1 MSYDSAIAVLTKLN
15 KFIFERF
22 DVSKS
27 YHTTE
32 DQLNEDKANIRLI
45 VIDTYNQILFLL
57 ITHGLTNPRR
67 LHHLREFRSK
77 IILHM
82 YARAR
87 RIRLRINGTADRLV
101 SS

>member
-1 MSYDSAIAVLTKLN
+1 MSYDSAIAVFTKLN

-22 DVSKS
+22 DITKS

-32 DQLNEDKANIRLI
+32 DQLEEDKTTIRLI
-45 VIDTYNQILFLL
+45 VADTYNQILFML

-67 LHHLREFRSK
+67 LHHLRNFRSK

-101 SS
+101 PS

>member
-22 DVSKS
+22 DVTKS

-32 DQLNEDKANIRLI
+32 DQLDEDKTNIKLI

-57 ITHGLTNPRR
+57 ITHGLTNPRQ
-67 LHHLREFRSK
+67 LHHLRNFRSK

-82 YARAR
+82 YARVR
-87 RIRLRINGTADRLV
+87 RIRIRINGTADRLV
-101 SS
+101 PS